1 MLKALTFLMAFII
14 VNVCSGQGYHD
25 MISYNVGMV
34 NLTVAENE
42 SSIKQTDTSVTTTD
56 TSTKGSSS
64 AVSAISFQ
72 LSWEF
77 KTYSKLAYFT
87 KLSVPLMSGQGTGV
101 FGGDVGFSMYL
112 NPLGAKYSYVQ
123 NGTTLV
129 IIPKFKYY
137 WGAFGGTGYV
147 VYNTESARKSDVFFN
162 LGVHG
167 GMVYSMGDRWGFK
180 AEIAASRTTGVA
192 TTGIMMNLFM
202 GASYYL

>member
-1 MLKALTFLMAFII
+1 MPNFLNFLFLFSIL
-14 VNVCSGQGYHD
+14 NVAYAQGYHD
-25 MISYNVGMV
+25 MVSYNIGMV
-34 NLTVAENE
+34 NLSVTENE
-42 SSIKQTDTSVTTTD
+42 SSIKQTDTSVQTSETT
-56 TSTKGSSS
+56 SKASSS

-72 LSWEF
+72 LNWEF
-77 KTYSKLAYFT
+77 KTYSQLAYFT

-101 FGGDVGFSMYL
+101 FGGDIGFNMYL

-129 IIPKFKYY
+129 IVPKFKYY
-137 WGAFGGTGYV
+137 WGAFGGSGYV

-167 GMVYSMGDRWGFK
+167 GLVYGFDEKWGLK
-180 AEIAASRTTGVA
+180 SEIAFSRTTGVA
-192 TTGIMMNLFM
+192 TTGIMMNLFL